1 MIHRKGEFDGQ
12 WETERSPAT
21 IFGEGFSLESGLRE
35 QLEPGW
41 RLEGYID
48 SRYTE
53 HIRITRKLEAG
64 QQTEELWEALEYP
77 EEESPLELLAD
88 DITT

>member
-21 IFGEGFSLESGLRE
+21 IFGEGF
-35 QLEPGW
+35 
-41 RLEGYID
+41 RLE